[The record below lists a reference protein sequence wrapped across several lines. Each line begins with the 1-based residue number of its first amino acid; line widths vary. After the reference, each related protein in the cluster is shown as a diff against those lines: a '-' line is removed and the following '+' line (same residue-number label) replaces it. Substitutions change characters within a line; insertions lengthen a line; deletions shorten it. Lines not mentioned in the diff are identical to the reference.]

1 MAKEMGV
8 GATQQQMSYYL
19 QIAVSDPDNGR
30 APIPGG
36 DEEIPEYCEGNRVS
50 GTMRQLRQLGWE
62 WF

>member
-30 APIPGG
+30 EYARIVAESENDSLAP
-36 DEEIPEYCEGNRVS
+36 
-50 GTMRQLRQLGWE
+50 
-62 WF
+62 